1 MSMTPL
7 ERSAEATITGLAQQL
22 QSLNFEDPMAFEQAV
37 TIGAEIERTA
47 GRAVEE
53 RGELEFFSRQSQVPA

>member
-7 ERSAEATITGLAQQL
+7 ERAAEATLTGLAQQIL
-22 QSLNFEDPMAFEQAV
+22 DLDFEDPMAFEQVV

-47 GRAVEE
+47 GRAVED
-53 RGELEFFSRQSQVPA
+53 RGELEFFTRQSQVPA